1 MTYGLLE
8 HAADRA
14 GDSAGS
20 GGVPVLMALGVLTWL
35 MWHMLRG
42 HGGWK

>member
-1 MTYGLLE
+1 MDCWNVWQIALAIVLCV
-8 HAADRA
+8 A
-14 GDSAGS
+14 S
-20 GGVPVLMALGVLTWL
+20 VPMLMALGVLTWM

>member
-1 MTYGLLE
+1 MTIAPEVWGRL
-8 HAADRA
+8 
-14 GDSAGS
+14 
-20 GGVPVLMALGVLTWL
+20 VPMLMALGVLTWM